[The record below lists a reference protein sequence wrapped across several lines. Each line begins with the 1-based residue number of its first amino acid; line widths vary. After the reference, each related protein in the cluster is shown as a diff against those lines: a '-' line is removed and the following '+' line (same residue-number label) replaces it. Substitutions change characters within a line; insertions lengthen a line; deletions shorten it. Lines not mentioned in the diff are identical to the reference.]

1 MKGSVRKRG
10 TTWSYRIDFG
20 KIDGRRN
27 QIEKGGYKT
36 KKEADKALTDALYQ
50 FHNTGD
56 YVENTFVLSKED
68 GTFKVDGK
76 TDGAK
81 AYLQQAPTK
90 MAQ

>member
-1 MKGSVRKRG
+1 MRLL
-10 TTWSYRIDFG
+10 ID
-20 KIDGRRN
+20 
-27 QIEKGGYKT
+27 EKDL
-36 KKEADKALTDALYQ
+36 A
-50 FHNTGD
+50 
-56 YVENTFVLSKED
+56 FVLSKED